1 VSQYSNV
8 SLTFDIY
15 TNATKLKSIFKETT
29 LFYTQDPQVYKI
41 LPVVAAETPSNL
53 LSHADEIQLAGLVA
67 KGKAAGAKLKKGSKS
82 AAVVARLE
90 KEVLLAEYARTEL
103 IARNQGL
110 VGKVARRYFDTGL
123 THEDLMQEGQLG
135 LIKAVDRYDPK
146 QGTRFS
152 TYAVWWIRQSIG
164 RAVAN
169 TGRTIR
175 LPVNLGHKA
184 MQLRR
189 TEMVLAQQLGRDAT
203 EAEVAKQLEW
213 TVAQVRDISESVVQ
227 VHSLEQIVGSKGEA
241 DTELQEL
248 LPDDKVMQPEDQVG
262 GDLLKED
269 IASALN
275 MLSPWE
281 ASILR
286 MRFGFLDG
294 EIHPLS
300 DLARKFGLSREG
312 MRQVANR
319 AMEKIRQSRHANGL
333 REYMSN

>member
-1 VSQYSNV
+1 M
-8 SLTFDIY
+8 
-15 TNATKLKSIFKETT
+15 
-29 LFYTQDPQVYKI
+29 FYTQDPKVYEI
-41 LPVVAAETPSNL
+41 LPVVAAETPSQL
-53 LSHADEIQLAGLVA
+53 LSHADEIRLAGLVA
-67 KGKAAGAKLKKGSKS
+67 KGKEASAKLTKGRKS
-82 AAVVARLE
+82 AAALARVE
-90 KEVLLAEYARTEL
+90 KDVLVGEYARTEL

-152 TYAVWWIRQSIG
+152 TYAVWWIRQAIG

-248 LPDDKVMQPEDQVG
+248 LPDDKVMRPEEHVG

-269 IASALN
+269 IASALD

>member
-1 VSQYSNV
+1 M
-8 SLTFDIY
+8 
-15 TNATKLKSIFKETT
+15 
-29 LFYTQDPQVYKI
+29 
-41 LPVVAAETPSNL
+41 
-53 LSHADEIQLAGLVA
+53 
-67 KGKAAGAKLKKGSKS
+67 
-82 AAVVARLE
+82 
-90 KEVLLAEYARTEL
+90 AEYARTEL

-269 IASALN
+269 IASALD

>member
-1 VSQYSNV
+1 M
-8 SLTFDIY
+8 
-15 TNATKLKSIFKETT
+15 
-29 LFYTQDPQVYKI
+29 FYTQDPKVYET

-53 LSHADEIQLAGLVA
+53 LSHADEIRLAGLVA
-67 KGKAAGAKLKKGSKS
+67 AGKVASAKLAKGRKS
-82 AAVVARLE
+82 AALIARLD
-90 KEVLLAEYARTEL
+90 KEVTLAEYARTEL

-110 VGKVARRYFDTGL
+110 VGKVARRYFETGL

-152 TYAVWWIRQSIG
+152 TYAVWWIRQAIG

-213 TVAQVRDISESVVQ
+213 TVAQVRDISE
-227 VHSLEQIVGSKGEA
+227 
-241 DTELQEL
+241 
-248 LPDDKVMQPEDQVG
+248 
-262 GDLLKED
+262 
-269 IASALN
+269 
-275 MLSPWE
+275 
-281 ASILR
+281 
-286 MRFGFLDG
+286 
-294 EIHPLS
+294 
-300 DLARKFGLSREG
+300 
-312 MRQVANR
+312 
-319 AMEKIRQSRHANGL
+319 
-333 REYMSN
+333 